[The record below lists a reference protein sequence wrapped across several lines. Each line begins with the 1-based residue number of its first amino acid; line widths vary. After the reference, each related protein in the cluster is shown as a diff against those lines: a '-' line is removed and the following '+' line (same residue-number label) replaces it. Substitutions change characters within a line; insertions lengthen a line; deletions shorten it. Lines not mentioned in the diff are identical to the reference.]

1 MSELSPFFCTHALIT
16 YLQSTG
22 HQFGNVLTRRSS
34 LLLYK
39 VRRRR
44 AVSGQPRLKR
54 KRKQRHERIK
64 DILSHLLSVYVPL
77 NRSMRK
83 NGGFPVENRSKTP
96 TASVVGTATLDNLP
110 RTLNGETNRW
120 LVRFRSFLRQSRTF
134 TYL

>member
-1 MSELSPFFCTHALIT
+1 MSKLSPFFCTFTLIT
-16 YLQSTG
+16 NLQSPG
-22 HQFGNVLTRRSS
+22 HQFENFSTRRSS

-39 VRRRR
+39 VWRRR

-54 KRKQRHERIK
+54 KRKQRHKRIK

-96 TASVVGTATLDNLP
+96 TASAVGTATLDNLL

-120 LVRFRSFLRQSRTF
+120 LVQFRSFLRQSRTF